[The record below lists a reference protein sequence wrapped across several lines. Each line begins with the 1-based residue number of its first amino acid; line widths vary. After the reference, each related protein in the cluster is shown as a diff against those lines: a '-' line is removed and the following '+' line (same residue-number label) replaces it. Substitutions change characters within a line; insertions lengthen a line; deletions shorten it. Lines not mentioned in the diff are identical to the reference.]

1 MIANFFYIFPTRDD
15 HHFWLQTKKMPKK
28 ETEVPGTTPYYYLRE
43 GWGFRI
49 IR

>member
-1 MIANFFYIFPTRDD
+1 MITILATN
-15 HHFWLQTKKMPKK
+15 KKMPKK
-28 ETEVPGTTPYYYLRE
+28 ETEVPGTTPYLLSKR